1 MEAATTLIIISIIKM
16 SYNNIMMKNTITRVM
31 LNRENQ
37 KTITIM
43 KMIIT
48 EMRVPMVK
56 RKKKRPQLPK
66 RMKQISSLEKKG
78 KRS

>member
-1 MEAATTLIIISIIKM
+1 MEEATTSIIISIIKM
-16 SYNNIMMKNTITRVM
+16 SSNNIMMKNTITRVM

-43 KMIIT
+43 KMTIT
-48 EMRVPMVK
+48 EMKVPMVK

>member
-1 MEAATTLIIISIIKM
+1 MEEATTSIIISIIKM
-16 SYNNIMMKNTITRVM
+16 SSNNIMMKNTITRVM

-43 KMIIT
+43 KMTIT
-48 EMRVPMVK
+48 EMTVPMVK

-66 RMKQISSLEKKG
+66 KMKQISSLEKKG
-78 KRS
+78 KRL

>member
-1 MEAATTLIIISIIKM
+1 MEEATTSIIISIIKM
-16 SYNNIMMKNTITRVM
+16 TSNNIMMKNTIIRVM

-43 KMIIT
+43 KMTIT
-48 EMRVPMVK
+48 EMKVPMVK

-78 KRS
+78 KRL